1 MRLHGCLLVVLPC
14 MALDTSNRNE
24 KRART
29 SEQHE
34 RKHTQVEP
42 AHHPITSGHGETKSF
57 ASGEGEKIKDAE
69 SNVKKKK

>member
-29 SEQHE
+29 YEG
-34 RKHTQVEP
+34 VFNY
-42 AHHPITSGHGETKSF
+42 GGENFWVLYLMCWK
-57 ASGEGEKIKDAE
+57 
-69 SNVKKKK
+69 NVGRDF